1 MCIAPSWVNASAFSA
16 WAFLSTAAPRCKAT
30 DVGLVPATAETAART
45 SADTACCFGAGA
57 WPKDLMLSLVM
68 VAVSLGESLRAVG
81 NSDCREGAAIGVDAT
96 AAVAVDINGVPDAR
110 RCTPVVG
117 VDTDMLELGA
127 LELVVLELGAL
138 ELVVLELGALELEA
152 LELDKLFCRPSALT
166 LAGTDEPL
174 LSEGAGVFGVSG
186 ISSESW
192 STVGDG
198 SSTRAGGETGAL
210 VGAASLAVEGA
221 VGVLARGVIGEAGE
235 EVDANCAVGVLVV
248 GVWVRAIRAGAGESE
263 RGALETGALE
273 TGALETGA
281 LGTGALGTGA
291 LGTGVP
297 ETAALGTGVLVEG
310 V

>member
-68 VAVSLGESLRAVG
+68 VAVSLSESLRAVG

-96 AAVAVDINGVPDAR
+96 AAVAVDTNGVPDAR

-127 LELVVLELGAL
+127 LEL
-138 ELVVLELGALELEA
+138 EA

-166 LAGTDEPL
+166 LVDTDEPL

-235 EVDANCAVGVLVV
+235 EVDANCAVCVLVG
-248 GVWVRAIRAGAGESE
+248 GV
-263 RGALETGALE
+263 
-273 TGALETGA
+273 
-281 LGTGALGTGA
+281 
-291 LGTGVP
+291 
-297 ETAALGTGVLVEG
+297 
-310 V
+310 

>member
-1 MCIAPSWVNASAFSA
+1 
-16 WAFLSTAAPRCKAT
+16 
-30 DVGLVPATAETAART
+30 
-45 SADTACCFGAGA
+45 
-57 WPKDLMLSLVM
+57 MLSLVM
-68 VAVSLGESLRAVG
+68 VAVSLSESLRAVG

-96 AAVAVDINGVPDAR
+96 AAVAVDTNGVPDAR

-117 VDTDMLELGA
+117 VDTDM
-127 LELVVLELGAL
+127 LELGAL

-221 VGVLARGVIGEAGE
+221 VGVLARGVIGEAGV
-235 EVDANCAVGVLVV
+235 EVDANCAVGVLVI

>member
-1 MCIAPSWVNASAFSA
+1 
-16 WAFLSTAAPRCKAT
+16 
-30 DVGLVPATAETAART
+30 
-45 SADTACCFGAGA
+45 
-57 WPKDLMLSLVM
+57 MLSLVM
-68 VAVSLGESLRAVG
+68 VAVSLSESLRAVG

-117 VDTDMLELGA
+117 VDTDM
-127 LELVVLELGAL
+127 LELGAL

-221 VGVLARGVIGEAGE
+221 VGSVARVIIGEAGE
-235 EVDANCAVGVLVV
+235 VVDANCAVGVLVV
-248 GVWVRAIRAGAGESE
+248 GAWVRAISSGAGESE

-281 LGTGALGTGA
+281 LETGALETGA
-291 LGTGVP
+291 LETG
-297 ETAALGTGVLVEG
+297 ALGTGVLVEG